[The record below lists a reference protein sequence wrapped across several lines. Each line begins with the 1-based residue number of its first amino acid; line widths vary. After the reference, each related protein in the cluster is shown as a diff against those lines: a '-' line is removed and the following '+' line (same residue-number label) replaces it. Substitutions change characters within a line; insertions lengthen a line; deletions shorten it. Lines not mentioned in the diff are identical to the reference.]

1 MLTLNRNYV
10 LINQVGLHARPA
22 SIFVQTAARFNA
34 SIQVSCNGRQA
45 DARRILQVLQLGAR
59 KGDVLQIRAEGDDAE
74 AALQALGEIIA
85 NRFGEAE

>member
-34 SIQVSCNGRQA
+34 SIQVTCNGRQA

>member
-74 AALQALGEIIA
+74 AALQAFGEIIA

>member
-1 MLTLNRNYV
+1 VLTLNRNYV

-34 SIQVSCNGRQA
+34 SIQVTCNGRQA